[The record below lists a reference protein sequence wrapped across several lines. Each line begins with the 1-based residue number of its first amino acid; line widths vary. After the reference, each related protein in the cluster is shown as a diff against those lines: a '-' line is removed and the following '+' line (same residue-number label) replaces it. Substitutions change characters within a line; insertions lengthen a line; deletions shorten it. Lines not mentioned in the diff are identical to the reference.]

1 MCNRSQ
7 VEKNILKPNPVPSN
21 ISTSVYLDEFLR
33 RVLEE
38 NNKHFQIQQN
48 KLFQK
53 IQQKLLNVM
62 RLLSKTWQKIE
73 EAALREKCPSNEF
86 FLVRVFLYL
95 NRIRRFN
102 PQISVFSLSTK
113 ICGPEKSSVF
123 GHFSRR
129 AIYKY

>member
-1 MCNRSQ
+1 M
-7 VEKNILKPNPVPSN
+7 EKNILKPNPVPSN

-73 EAALREKCPSNEF
+73 EAALHEKCPNNEF

-102 PQISVFSLSTK
+102 P
-113 ICGPEKSSVF
+113 
-123 GHFSRR
+123 
-129 AIYKY
+129 

>member
-53 IQQKLLNVM
+53 TQQKLLNVM
-62 RLLSKTWQKIE
+62 RLLSKT
-73 EAALREKCPSNEF
+73 
-86 FLVRVFLYL
+86 
-95 NRIRRFN
+95 
-102 PQISVFSLSTK
+102 
-113 ICGPEKSSVF
+113 
-123 GHFSRR
+123 
-129 AIYKY
+129 

>member
-62 RLLSKTWQKIE
+62 RLLSKT
-73 EAALREKCPSNEF
+73 
-86 FLVRVFLYL
+86 
-95 NRIRRFN
+95 
-102 PQISVFSLSTK
+102 
-113 ICGPEKSSVF
+113 
-123 GHFSRR
+123 
-129 AIYKY
+129 

>member
-73 EAALREKCPSNEF
+73 EAALREKCPNNEF

-102 PQISVFSLSTK
+102 P
-113 ICGPEKSSVF
+113 
-123 GHFSRR
+123 
-129 AIYKY
+129 

>member
-73 EAALREKCPSNEF
+73 EAALREKYPNNEF

-102 PQISVFSLSTK
+102 P
-113 ICGPEKSSVF
+113 
-123 GHFSRR
+123 
-129 AIYKY
+129 

>member
-1 MCNRSQ
+1 M
-7 VEKNILKPNPVPSN
+7 EKNILKPNPVPSN

-73 EAALREKCPSNEF
+73 EAALREKCPNKEF

-95 NRIRRFN
+95 NRIRRFT
-102 PQISVFSLSTK
+102 P
-113 ICGPEKSSVF
+113 
-123 GHFSRR
+123 
-129 AIYKY
+129 